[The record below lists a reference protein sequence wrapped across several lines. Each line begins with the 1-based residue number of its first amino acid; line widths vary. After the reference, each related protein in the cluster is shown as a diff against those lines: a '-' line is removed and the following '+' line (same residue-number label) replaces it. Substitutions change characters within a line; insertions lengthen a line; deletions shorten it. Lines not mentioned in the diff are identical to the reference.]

1 MSDDQTNALE
11 RLTHDWDLIEE
22 AMLERLQQQKEFPLG
37 VILARIQSRRDL
49 QERSSTLMYFTGKL
63 GSSTVRFFID
73 TGAEGSFVSEAL
85 VRAKQLPLQ
94 RGRSLVV
101 RAFDGSRHECKQVL
115 GNISLSISEYR
126 GTHSFVV
133 APLSGFDVILGMDWV
148 DQFTD
153 VTFMPKQQ
161 QVQLSTADGMELL
174 LYSDKAPAP
183 SFPLCSMA
191 TYERD
196 LRLNQVQD
204 VFVVAVQWKTDPL
217 SDSPILD
224 VSIPDHFDEETRTK
238 WKQMKKDLNLVL
250 DDFRDLILKGYLVE
264 MPPDREK
271 DGGNFTIKLK
281 PGAEPPN
288 QPPRRLGLHLQP
300 ELEKQLKDL
309 LARGYIQHSNSEFGA
324 PVLFVKKKDGTWRL
338 CVDYRELNDLTVKL
352 KYPLPRT
359 DDLLDSIEGA
369 TVFSSL
375 DAVQGY
381 HQCRVRVDDVPKTAF
396 RTQYGHYEYLV
407 LPFGLTNAPAHFQ
420 KYMHHIFREA
430 NLLGVTV
437 LVYLD
442 DILIFSK
449 NLEEHAQHV
458 RAVLEVLH
466 KNKIQLAP
474 HKCRFGLAEV
484 EFLGHLVSANG
495 IRPDPKKVA
504 AIAEWTAPT
513 NVSELKSFTGAVNF
527 HRRHIEHCASIMA
540 PLNKLTKK
548 ETPYIWGT
556 EQQAAFDD
564 LKQALISAPVLRP
577 PKFGGMFHLYTDA
590 SGVGMGGALYQD
602 FDDGRHPIAFWSS
615 CYTPAQLNYGVPEQ
629 ELCAVILALK
639 YFEHYLKN
647 AQVTVLSDHMG
658 LSTFLTKKG
667 IKETRRHMRWKDFL
681 AEFDIQIK
689 HIAGRDNVVADALSR
704 RGWLEQ
710 LQVNT
715 INVGG
720 SDADNK
726 LLDGWSAACNSDP
739 AIKNLLEKF
748 AAGTLSKKRFAMPDD
763 KLYRLYGSQWCLVV
777 PHSKVHAL
785 LHEFHDSPT
794 AGHMGV
800 ERTEVSVRRHYW
812 WPTLHADVVKYIT
825 HCPHC
830 QRNKPDNQAMYGIV
844 LHWFSAFETGY
855 CMASSTTLVHQDLVK
870 EVKKEKRKEKFKQ
883 KKKKKVIADT
893 RKRTTWQYNKSKR
906 SSQLKKYLDAKANV
920 EAKVKGTYGKFTY
933 IGGLK
938 QVPLDGIPADLKNPS
953 KYKWVLT
960 STACSQAR
968 EEEQSFLKYW
978 NPRQAAQLMQQVQFL
993 TAQLNE
999 LQQQPPNVQQP
1010 PAAQRIKPRK
1020 PNDFTGD
1027 SKALQDWLYAVSLY
1041 CHSIG
1046 ITDDMLK
1053 VQTALPYLQGAAKT
1067 WLRRVYPVDEW
1078 ANAPWGTWQDFCT
1091 ALRGAFGP
1099 LEEHLQAR
1107 ERLDNL
1113 RQRRTQSVI
1122 DYIREYRIIMLEL
1135 PEVTQD
1141 EIVHRFRKT
1150 LYWDK
1155 VKDYI
1160 TQATANRVRTTL
1172 QFDEI
1177 ATLATLGELELV
1189 PAGQR
1194 GRGNYSGQH
1203 WQSRQPASLAPAP
1216 RPVAMDIGS
1225 IDSRPSVS
1233 GVFIAGE
1240 SVDDDVDDSSTLDS
1254 GPAPACDP
1262 RYILAVRSET
1272 ELQVLRGSVNGQ
1284 VVTILIDSGAAGN
1297 FISQD
1302 FVETFGI
1309 TTKKKDPQ
1317 NWTQAL
1323 MADGTAY
1330 DLDKFVHRATI
1341 KIQNY
1346 RDSVSL
1352 DVVPL
1357 DSAYHMILGQPWL
1370 SKINPSI
1377 DFSEKTIT
1385 FTHRRRRHF
1394 WQCPRPD
1401 RPTTLKPLSAV
1412 QLNRVLRKRPSAK
1425 VYACYVRQT
1434 DDGVESEVKETT
1446 AAGARKMA
1454 KDIMKDYEDV
1464 FPDNL
1469 PPGLP
1474 PERSVDH
1481 RIELEPGAQ
1490 PTSRPDYKKSLPEY
1504 DEMQRQINEMLE
1516 NGEIQPSVSPYG
1528 SPVLFVKKQDG
1539 SLRMCIDYRALN
1551 KQTVKNRYPLPRIEE
1566 MLDRLGK
1573 AKYFTKLDLRSGYY
1587 QIRVAK
1593 EDIYKTAFST
1603 RYGHYEFL
1611 VMPFG
1616 LTNAPATFQTLM
1628 NDIFRTSLDKFIMVY
1643 LDDILIFSDTL
1654 EDHEKH
1660 VRHALDVLRQNKLYC
1675 KASKCEFFQT
1685 EVSFLGHVINGDGVK
1700 ADPRKVQAVADWP
1713 QPKTVRQVRSFLGLA
1728 NYYRRY
1734 VHGFATMAAPLTLL
1748 TKKNVPF
1755 LWTTKQTQALEAL
1768 KTALSTAPVLK
1779 NPEFGKPF
1787 VITTDASE
1795 FAVGAVL
1802 SQSTPEGERP
1812 VAFISQTLSDT
1823 ERRWPTHDRE
1833 LHAIV
1838 CALKR
1843 WRHYVEGVPITV
1855 LTDHNSL
1862 KYFMEQKELSKRQV
1876 RWLETL
1882 LEYGNDLLIKYLP
1895 GKANVVADAL
1905 SRRADFELPP
1915 VSDTVLPQ
1923 LLRVQ
1928 GIRVNSVRVNSIV
1941 HFEPNQGWLAELKDA
1956 LVKDPLYKKVVAPA
1970 PVSNRRRRRSLA
1982 PPPSVLDFEYSVQND
1997 LIYAHSKGRKKLFV
2011 PFKKLQAKVLAANH
2025 DHVTAGHV
2033 GMDKTTELVSRH
2045 YYWRGIAQ
2053 TVQRYVKSCLLCQ
2066 RMKSNNQKPAGLL
2079 QPLPVPD
2086 HNWEHVSLDL
2096 IGPLPTTLN
2105 GFDCIVTVVDKLSK
2119 MGHFIAT
2126 TTTVDAPSLAK
2137 LMMSNI
2143 FRLHGFPKALIS
2155 DRDARFTS
2163 EYWKQF
2169 IDALGIASHM
2179 STAFHPETDG
2189 QTERMN
2195 RTIEEMLRS
2204 YVNDKHDNWD
2214 ELLPYLELAYN
2225 NSRQASHKFTP
2236 YFLNHGT
2243 HPFVP
2248 GAALNPTSAAAVNP
2262 DTLAHTVAT
2271 ALTEAKQHLERAR
2284 ERQREYANKSR
2295 RHVEFKVGDRVYLS
2309 TENLKLPGPSRKLQ
2323 ERRIGPFTISKVL
2336 SPVTYKL
2343 TLPNEM
2349 QIHATFHVKLLHP
2362 FVESPEEFG
2371 ERVTVELPPIG
2382 YARGDGIYLV
2392 DYVFGRKWDTIV
2404 GKSRPEWFYHVAW
2417 LGYSLE
2423 EATWEPRRQLLGIKD
2438 LIDEYDAAHPLK
2450 RGEATLPP
2458 WPTVNSKKKKNIKE
2472 PTKKK

>member
-1 MSDDQTNALE
+1 MSDDQPNALE
-11 RLTHDWDLIEE
+11 SLTHDWDLIEE

-812 WPTLHADVVKYIT
+812 WPTLHAVVVKYIT

-830 QRNKPDNQAMYGIV
+830 QRNKPDNQAMYGKMV
-844 LHWFSAFETGY
+844 P
-855 CMASSTTLVHQDLVK
+855 V
-870 EVKKEKRKEKFKQ
+870 
-883 KKKKKVIADT
+883 
-893 RKRTTWQYNKSKR
+893 
-906 SSQLKKYLDAKANV
+906 
-920 EAKVKGTYGKFTY
+920 
-933 IGGLK
+933 
-938 QVPLDGIPADLKNPS
+938 QVPKLP
-953 KYKWVLT
+953 
-960 STACSQAR
+960 
-968 EEEQSFLKYW
+968 
-978 NPRQAAQLMQQVQFL
+978 
-993 TAQLNE
+993 
-999 LQQQPPNVQQP
+999 
-1010 PAAQRIKPRK
+1010 
-1020 PNDFTGD
+1020 
-1027 SKALQDWLYAVSLY
+1027 WLAV
-1041 CHSIG
+1041 
-1046 ITDDMLK
+1046 
-1053 VQTALPYLQGAAKT
+1053 
-1067 WLRRVYPVDEW
+1067 
-1078 ANAPWGTWQDFCT
+1078 N
-1091 ALRGAFGP
+1091 
-1099 LEEHLQAR
+1099 
-1107 ERLDNL
+1107 
-1113 RQRRTQSVI
+1113 
-1122 DYIREYRIIMLEL
+1122 
-1135 PEVTQD
+1135 
-1141 EIVHRFRKT
+1141 
-1150 LYWDK
+1150 
-1155 VKDYI
+1155 
-1160 TQATANRVRTTL
+1160 
-1172 QFDEI
+1172 
-1177 ATLATLGELELV
+1177 
-1189 PAGQR
+1189 
-1194 GRGNYSGQH
+1194 
-1203 WQSRQPASLAPAP
+1203 
-1216 RPVAMDIGS
+1216 
-1225 IDSRPSVS
+1225 IDSFDMPPDEAGMDYALSVTDRMS
-1233 GVFIAGE
+1233 KMVHILPCMKSITGEGTARLFYDGVF
-1240 SVDDDVDDSSTLDS
+1240 
-1254 GPAPACDP
+1254 
-1262 RYILAVRSET
+1262 
-1272 ELQVLRGSVNGQ
+1272 
-1284 VVTILIDSGAAGN
+1284 
-1297 FISQD
+1297 
-1302 FVETFGI
+1302 
-1309 TTKKKDPQ
+1309 K
-1317 NWTQAL
+1317 
-1323 MADGTAY
+1323 
-1330 DLDKFVHRATI
+1330 
-1341 KIQNY
+1341 
-1346 RDSVSL
+1346 
-1352 DVVPL
+1352 
-1357 DSAYHMILGQPWL
+1357 YHG
-1370 SKINPSI
+1370 
-1377 DFSEKTIT
+1377 
-1385 FTHRRRRHF
+1385 
-1394 WQCPRPD
+1394 
-1401 RPTTLKPLSAV
+1401 
-1412 QLNRVLRKRPSAK
+1412 
-1425 VYACYVRQT
+1425 
-1434 DDGVESEVKETT
+1434 
-1446 AAGARKMA
+1446 
-1454 KDIMKDYEDV
+1454 
-1464 FPDNL
+1464 
-1469 PPGLP
+1469 
-1474 PERSVDH
+1474 
-1481 RIELEPGAQ
+1481 
-1490 PTSRPDYKKSLPEY
+1490 
-1504 DEMQRQINEMLE
+1504 
-1516 NGEIQPSVSPYG
+1516 
-1528 SPVLFVKKQDG
+1528 
-1539 SLRMCIDYRALN
+1539 
-1551 KQTVKNRYPLPRIEE
+1551 
-1566 MLDRLGK
+1566 
-1573 AKYFTKLDLRSGYY
+1573 
-1587 QIRVAK
+1587 
-1593 EDIYKTAFST
+1593 
-1603 RYGHYEFL
+1603 
-1611 VMPFG
+1611 MP
-1616 LTNAPATFQTLM
+1616 
-1628 NDIFRTSLDKFIMVY
+1628 K
-1643 LDDILIFSDTL
+1643 
-1654 EDHEKH
+1654 
-1660 VRHALDVLRQNKLYC
+1660 
-1675 KASKCEFFQT
+1675 
-1685 EVSFLGHVINGDGVK
+1685 
-1700 ADPRKVQAVADWP
+1700 
-1713 QPKTVRQVRSFLGLA
+1713 
-1728 NYYRRY
+1728 
-1734 VHGFATMAAPLTLL
+1734 
-1748 TKKNVPF
+1748 
-1755 LWTTKQTQALEAL
+1755 
-1768 KTALSTAPVLK
+1768 
-1779 NPEFGKPF
+1779 
-1787 VITTDASE
+1787 
-1795 FAVGAVL
+1795 
-1802 SQSTPEGERP
+1802 
-1812 VAFISQTLSDT
+1812 
-1823 ERRWPTHDRE
+1823 
-1833 LHAIV
+1833 
-1838 CALKR
+1838 
-1843 WRHYVEGVPITV
+1843 
-1855 LTDHNSL
+1855 
-1862 KYFMEQKELSKRQV
+1862 
-1876 RWLETL
+1876 
-1882 LEYGNDLLIKYLP
+1882 
-1895 GKANVVADAL
+1895 
-1905 SRRADFELPP
+1905 
-1915 VSDTVLPQ
+1915 
-1923 LLRVQ
+1923 
-1928 GIRVNSVRVNSIV
+1928 SIV
-1941 HFEPNQGWLAELKDA
+1941 
-1956 LVKDPLYKKVVAPA
+1956 
-1970 PVSNRRRRRSLA
+1970 
-1982 PPPSVLDFEYSVQND
+1982 
-1997 LIYAHSKGRKKLFV
+1997 
-2011 PFKKLQAKVLAANH
+2011 
-2025 DHVTAGHV
+2025 
-2033 GMDKTTELVSRH
+2033 
-2045 YYWRGIAQ
+2045 
-2053 TVQRYVKSCLLCQ
+2053 
-2066 RMKSNNQKPAGLL
+2066 
-2079 QPLPVPD
+2079 
-2086 HNWEHVSLDL
+2086 
-2096 IGPLPTTLN
+2096 
-2105 GFDCIVTVVDKLSK
+2105 
-2119 MGHFIAT
+2119 
-2126 TTTVDAPSLAK
+2126 
-2137 LMMSNI
+2137 
-2143 FRLHGFPKALIS
+2143 S
-2155 DRDARFTS
+2155 DRDSRFTS
-2163 EYWKQF
+2163 AFWQELMK
-2169 IDALGIASHM
+2169 ILGTDLLM
-2179 STAFHPETDG
+2179 STAMHPQTDG
-2189 QTERMN
+2189 LAERSH
-2195 RTIEEMLRS
+2195 RTIKETLT
-2204 YVNDKHDNWD
+2204 NWTAANPSNWSQHISSV
-2214 ELLPYLELAYN
+2214 EFAIN
-2225 NSRQASHKFTP
+2225 NSKQGATGQTP
-2236 YFLNHGT
+2236 FFLNHGL
-2243 HPFVP
+2243 HPHTPASLLADSVLP
-2248 GAALNPTSAAAVNP
+2248 ASLSPHADDYLKKLKTAWKCAHQCVLAAQETM
-2262 DTLAHTVAT
+2262 
-2271 ALTEAKQHLERAR
+2271 KKRADR
-2284 ERQREYANKSR
+2284 HR
-2295 RHVEFKVGDRVYLS
+2295 RPSPFKVGDKVLVSYKV
-2309 TENLKLPGPSRKLQ
+2309 LKMPDVTARKLQ
-2323 ERRIGPFTISKVL
+2323 HRYFGPYPVTQLCGENAVVVELSAGRTRSFNVSNLKPWKEDPDTFPGRDYSQPGPVEVIGDEEYFTIDRFIKNRWVRSGRGYKEQFLVHWENYPPEDVSWL
-2336 SPVTYKL
+2336 PVQQLESEMEKDSFTELLK
-2343 TLPNEM
+2343 TLQTRKPRPAPKPKRKMNNNS
-2349 QIHATFHVKLLHP
+2349 QQQQAT
-2362 FVESPEEFG
+2362 
-2371 ERVTVELPPIG
+2371 
-2382 YARGDGIYLV
+2382 
-2392 DYVFGRKWDTIV
+2392 
-2404 GKSRPEWFYHVAW
+2404 
-2417 LGYSLE
+2417 
-2423 EATWEPRRQLLGIKD
+2423 PRAQRQQQQQ
-2438 LIDEYDAAHPLK
+2438 
-2450 RGEATLPP
+2450 
-2458 WPTVNSKKKKNIKE
+2458 E
-2472 PTKKK
+2472 PTRVRTRAQR